1 MASWLRDSGERLSLT
16 QIGLNLRGRLRRL
29 LARPAYAGRVIR
41 CRFEFIGDGPLP
53 RPDNVLRDAPIVV
66 GTLELYG
73 AVRYLVVGV
82 DEDANP
88 PIAVLRKVR
97 N

>member
-1 MASWLRDSGERLSLT
+1 M
-16 QIGLNLRGRLRRL
+16 

-41 CRFEFIGDGPLP
+41 YRFEFIGDGPLP

-73 AVRYLVVGV
+73 AVRYLVEGV
-82 DEDANP
+82 DENANP
-88 PIAVLRKVR
+88 PIAVLRRVR
-97 N
+97 S

>member
-1 MASWLRDSGERLSLT
+1 M
-16 QIGLNLRGRLRRL
+16 
-29 LARPAYAGRVIR
+29 IR
-41 CRFEFIGDGPLP
+41 YRFEFVGDGPLP
-53 RPDNVLRDAPIVV
+53 RPDNVYRDAPIVV

-73 AVRYLVVGV
+73 AVRYVVVVV

-97 N
+97 S